1 MATTRAALP
10 ASSIKYKPVRKPQTL
25 LIYLALIGLGAFFTF
40 PFLWTVLSAL
50 KSPRE
55 IFVFPP
61 PIFPEKFMWSNF
73 VEVVRQ
79 VPFFRF
85 GLNTLTVALL
95 SVVGDITT
103 ATLVAY
109 GFTRFRFPG
118 RDALFLLVISTLLL
132 PPEVTIIPQFLMF
145 RMINLIDSLVPLIL
159 PAFLATSG
167 FSIFLMRQFLL
178 TLPKDLDEAATMD
191 GAGSMR
197 ILWQILVPLSKPAIA
212 TVGIFSFLY
221 HWNDFFRPLVF
232 LSTPENFTL
241 AIGLRYFQRAV
252 QTGGEPKEQ
261 LLMAAVVMMTIPV
274 TILFF
279 AMQHY
284 FVEGIAMSGIR
295 R

>member
-1 MATTRAALP
+1 MTTTSIQAKP
-10 ASSIKYKPVRKPQTL
+10 ARRPETL
-25 LIYLALIGLGAFFTF
+25 LIYLALVVLSILFTF
-40 PFLWTVLSAL
+40 PFVWTMLSAL
-50 KSPRE
+50 KSPKE

-61 PIFPEKFMWSNF
+61 PVFPEKFMWSNF
-73 VEVVRQ
+73 AE

-85 GLNTLTVALL
+85 AFNTLTVALL
-95 SVVGDITT
+95 SVVGDTVT

-118 RDALFLLVISTLLL
+118 REALFILVISTLLL

-145 RMINLIDSLVPLIL
+145 RVTDLIDSLVPLIL

-178 TLPKDLDEAATMD
+178 TLPKDLDEAAMID
-191 GAGSMR
+191 GASSFR

-212 TVGIFSFLY
+212 TIAIFSFLY

-232 LSTPENFTL
+232 LSSPENFTL

-252 QTGGEPKEQ
+252 QTGGEPREQ

-274 TILFF
+274 TVLFF

>member
-1 MATTRAALP
+1 MTVFKPKPSDTSVSVRHQSKLQTTLLYAALVIL
-10 ASSIKYKPVRKPQTL
+10 SIFL
-25 LIYLALIGLGAFFTF
+25 TF
-40 PFLWTVLSAL
+40 PFVWTVLSAL
-50 KSPRE
+50 KSPQE

-61 PIFPEKFMWSNF
+61 PIFPEKLMWGNF
-73 VEVVRQ
+73 GEVVRQ

-85 GLNTLTVALL
+85 ALNTLTVGLL
-95 SVVGDITT
+95 SVIGDIVT
-103 ATLVAY
+103 ATVVAY

-118 RDALFLLVISTLLL
+118 RDVLFMLVISTMLL
-132 PPEVTIIPQFLMF
+132 PPEVTIIPQFLIF
-145 RMINLIDSLVPLIL
+145 RRIGLIDSLVPLIL

-191 GAGSMR
+191 GAGTFR
-197 ILWQILVPLSKPAIA
+197 ILWQILVPNSKPAIA
-212 TVGIFSFLY
+212 TVGIFSFLF

-232 LSTPENFTL
+232 LSTPDNFTL
-241 AIGLRYFQRAV
+241 AIGLRYFLRAV
-252 QTGGEPKEQ
+252 QTGGEPREQ